1 MRDARTVQER
11 HSWKK
16 LGREVKGELRKF
28 RTCMVCGLTVGEAL
42 GDVLKPTCAEKIV
55 RQVMES

>member
-1 MRDARTVQER
+1 MTVQER

-42 GDVLKPTCAEKIV
+42 GDVLRPTCAEKIV